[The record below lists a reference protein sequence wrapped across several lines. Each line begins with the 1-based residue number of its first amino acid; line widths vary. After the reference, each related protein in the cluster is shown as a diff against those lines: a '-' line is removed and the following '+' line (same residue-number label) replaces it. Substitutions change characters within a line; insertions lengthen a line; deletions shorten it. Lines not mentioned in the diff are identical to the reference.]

1 MLGFSH
7 DVKIYLCLG
16 HTDMRK
22 GVHGLALLASSLI
35 KDDVKSSNIIVFRG
49 KSADKIKILWWD
61 GQGFCLFYKC
71 FDSGKFVW
79 PNTQDKGS
87 IGVTKA
93 QLSML
98 IEGVDWRNPR
108 WSKRPHYTG

>member
-35 KDDVKSSNIIVFRG
+35 KDEVKSSNIIVFRG
-49 KSADKIKILWWD
+49 KSADKIKSSREPLYRD
-61 GQGFCLFYKC
+61 SLSHHRTSDVAYGGFAVMF
-71 FDSGKFVW
+71 
-79 PNTQDKGS
+79 
-87 IGVTKA
+87 TK
-93 QLSML
+93 S
-98 IEGVDWRNPR
+98 
-108 WSKRPHYTG
+108 